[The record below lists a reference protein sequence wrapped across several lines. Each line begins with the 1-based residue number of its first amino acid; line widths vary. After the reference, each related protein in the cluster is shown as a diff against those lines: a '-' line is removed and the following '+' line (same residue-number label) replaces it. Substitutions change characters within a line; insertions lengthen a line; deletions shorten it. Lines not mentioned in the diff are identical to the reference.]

1 MSASVADPGSK
12 RDAALYPVVI
22 GFVPLVDAALLVI
35 AREEGFAAAEGIDL
49 ILVRE
54 NSWAAIRDRLAV
66 GHFDAAHML
75 APAALA
81 MQIGLGQPPCALAA
95 PLALNRDGNAIT
107 VSRALAER
115 LTAELAGTETPV
127 TPGDTARVLAA
138 LVQERRT
145 AGAEPLAVGTV
156 FGYSGHTYQLGRWL
170 GAAGLDLERD
180 CRLVVIPPPM
190 MVESLRDGRI
200 DLFCAGSPWNSLA
213 MAAGIGHVLHPCS
226 AIVPNA
232 VEKLLVLKPDR
243 AEAAWLPGLVAALRH
258 AAAFAADPANRDRIA
273 GHLTKPAYLGV
284 PAAIVAAVLAG
295 TQTTL
300 FPAPPT
306 PWIRLDPDAT
316 VIAPDALDPLIGLM
330 AAAGHLPDTRMA
342 YEGARALTDLA
353 SRFPVSA

>member
-1 MSASVADPGSK
+1 MSASVSDPGSK

-22 GFVPLVDAALLVI
+22 GFVPLVDAALLI
-35 AREEGFAAAEGIDL
+35 LAREEGFAAAQGIDL

-54 NSWAAIRDRLAV
+54 NSGPRSAIASPLAISMPHTCSRRPRWRCRSV
-66 GHFDAAHML
+66 SAS
-75 APAALA
+75 
-81 MQIGLGQPPCALAA
+81 PCALAA

-107 VSRALAER
+107 VSRTLAER

-138 LVQERRT
+138 LVQERRA
-145 AGAEPLAVGTV
+145 AGAEPFAVGTV

-213 MAAGIGHVLHPCS
+213 MAAGIGRVLHPCS

-243 AEAAWLPGLVAALRH
+243 ADAAWLPGLATALRH
-258 AAAFAADPANRDRIA
+258 AASFAGDPSNRDRIA
-273 GHLTKPAYLGV
+273 AHLARPAYLGV
-284 PAAIVAAVLAG
+284 PAELVAAVLAG

-300 FPAPPT
+300 FPAPPM
-306 PWIRLDPDAT
+306 PWIRLDRDAT
-316 VIAPDALDPLIGLM
+316 TLASDALDPLIDLM
-330 AAAGHLPDTRMA
+330 AAAGHVYDRH
-342 YEGARALTDLA
+342 GAREAARSLTRLA